1 MGTLGVVCA
10 HDASAGS
17 ASQACHCLGGPC
29 ACAHSSHGVRSMNT
43 HVELIE
49 SIGRLGLALLLGSV
63 IGFER
68 QWHQKM
74 AGLRT
79 NALVALGSCGF
90 VVFSAMGGE
99 GDPTRV
105 AAQVVTGIG
114 FLGAGVIL
122 REGINVHGLNTAAT
136 LWCSAMVGTLA
147 GAGLIGPSVL
157 AAGLVIVTN
166 LLLRPLVRRL
176 NTRSLTATDV
186 ETCYTV
192 EIACRGT
199 EEAHMRSLLL
209 HALSQA
215 GLGLRRLDSQ
225 DIADTSKVTVTAQA
239 VAAKRNDAALEQIVG
254 RLSLEPDVSAATW
267 QIDQSDAEA

>member
-1 MGTLGVVCA
+1 MN
-10 HDASAGS
+10 
-17 ASQACHCLGGPC
+17 
-29 ACAHSSHGVRSMNT
+29 SMEL
-43 HVELIE
+43 VEA
-49 SIGRLGLALLLGSV
+49 IGRLGLALVLGSA

-90 VVFSAMGGE
+90 VVFSAMVGQ

-105 AAQVVTGIG
+105 AAQVVSGIG
-114 FLGAGVIL
+114 FLGAGIIL

-136 LWCSAMVGTLA
+136 LWCSAMVGTFA
-147 GAGLIGPSVL
+147 GGGFWAPSL
-157 AAGLVIVTN
+157 AAAGFVVATN

-176 NTRSLTATDV
+176 NSRVMVAGDV
-186 ETCYTV
+186 EAHYTV
-192 EIACRGT
+192 EITCKGA

-209 HALSQA
+209 HALSQS
-215 GLGLRRLDSQ
+215 GLGLRRIDSE
-225 DIADTSKVTVTAQA
+225 DIPDTSKVAITAQA

-254 RLSLEPDVSAATW
+254 RLSLEPHVTAATW
-267 QIDQSDAEA
+267 QVDRTVPEA